1 MSDQFHIPIPLKDSS
16 VRLPDNLYRVN
27 SCLGIVLESPHR
39 KKVYDQ
45 YDNEIS
51 KMLSVGYAEPAPVD
65 PGHADQH
72 LCISHHTVPKQHN
85 RIRVVSV
92 DTNQCTYVSL
102 RIHSLQEPNVTSS
115 EAELHRILKQHDFNI
130 INKFSTR
137 HTIHW
142 SFHPPTPSH
151 MNGACERMIR
161 IIRKVPRGMII
172 GKCRLAD
179 DILHR
184 LAGDVLHTLFVEV
197 EGIINHR
204 PLTRVSDDVADI
216 TL

>member
-1 MSDQFHIPIPLKDSS
+1 MVSSNLISSTNIEKKPYQLSQFEYVRDVSPYSHNDIRELQAWDKEYRVMSDQFHIPIPLKDST

-39 KKVYDQ
+39 NKVYDQ

-51 KMLSVGYAEPAPVD
+51 KMQSVGYAEPAPVD

-72 LCISHHTVPKQHN
+72 LSIYHHTVPKQHN

-92 DTNQCTYVSL
+92 DTNPCTDVSL

-115 EAELHRILKQHDFNI
+115 EAELHRILKQHDFNV

-161 IIRKVPRGMII
+161 IIRKVP
-172 GKCRLAD
+172 
-179 DILHR
+179 
-184 LAGDVLHTLFVEV
+184 
-197 EGIINHR
+197 
-204 PLTRVSDDVADI
+204 
-216 TL
+216 